1 MKLYNKKGEK
11 LERYYQELLEKHL
24 NAKHTKLA
32 CGITDLTTSEY
43 HIEIKKWNMYKHAL
57 GQLTAYHNE
66 AWRSKLYV
74 VFFGNISSDKL
85 KHKIIELF
93 KTKGIGVYSFDS
105 DDNII
110 IHNEPDDHMD
120 LD

>member
-11 LERYYQELLEKHL
+11 LEKYYQVLLEKHL
-24 NAKHTKLA
+24 NAKHTRLS

-43 HIEIKKWNMYKHAL
+43 HIEIKRWSQYKHAL
-57 GQLTAYHNE
+57 GQLTAYNNE

-74 VFFGNISSDKL
+74 VFFGKISDKL
-85 KHKIIELF
+85 KTKVIELF
-93 KTKGIGVYSFDS
+93 HIKGIGVYSFD
-105 DDNII
+105 DKDNII
-110 IHNEPDDHMD
+110 IYNEPVDNMD